1 MLDALVIGDSRI
13 VLGTSICFWNGE
25 GPFNAKDLAF
35 QKFEGIHDLTSFNIN
50 YQFLFGGMRF

>member
-1 MLDALVIGDSRI
+1 MLDALVIGDSKI
-13 VLGTSICFWNGE
+13 VLGTSIFFWNGK